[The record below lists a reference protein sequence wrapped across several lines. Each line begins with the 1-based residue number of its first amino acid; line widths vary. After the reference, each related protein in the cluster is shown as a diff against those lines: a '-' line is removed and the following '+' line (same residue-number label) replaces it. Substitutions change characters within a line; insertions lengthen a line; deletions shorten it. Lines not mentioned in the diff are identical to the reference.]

1 MNVQI
6 NKVAND
12 IEKTKAKIAELQAL
26 LPELEKKK
34 TDLENAE
41 IVRLV
46 RKASVEPN
54 ALAGFLNSIKTKP
67 SAPESTAQGLIN
79 SAQPND
85 GVSAENS
92 VITADNDKPDFSRN
106 TTHENP
112 ENTAKD

>member
-1 MNVQI
+1 MNAQI
-6 NKVAND
+6 NKAIND

-54 ALAGFLNSIKTKP
+54 ALAGFLDSIKIKP
-67 SAPESTAQGLIN
+67 SAPELGTQGLAN
-79 SAQPND
+79 SARIND
-85 GVSAENS
+85 GVSAEKA
-92 VITADNDKPDFSRN
+92 VISTDNGESDFPRN
-106 TTHENP
+106 TTH
-112 ENTAKD
+112 